1 MRLLFFVVLGCFLG
15 YIPAG
20 AQEADSVARDSAQL
34 AADSSLLLPDP
45 GLLQFD
51 TSLLLIDTTARG
63 VDWQSSDTMAVYLMR
78 ELENF
83 GLLLKEVDRA
93 LSRGVD
99 SVSIRQKVR
108 ETADD
113 LTLIDQALAT
123 YAERMDLRTL
133 STIKVVVEEI
143 QSRVKNWQQ
152 QLDTYSKRLLAY
164 NANISRFKTEVDWR
178 NFPADSIL
186 QRVYLSQAAEVS
198 GRIDQMDT
206 RIRKELVITVLLR
219 REINAAVLQA
229 SALLDKIEEAEEGFT
244 KNFFQPQHPP
254 LWNTAQTDY
263 ARSITRVAVSSFR
276 AIFEVMEY
284 FLSSRW
290 GVRLLNIAIIIV
302 FFLLARYNLKK
313 IRRQP
318 DPSIELAPVK
328 YLADNPLLGSF
339 VVGITLAPF
348 LYLNP
353 PLFYMEFL
361 WLVLALLLGTFIRR
375 AWPRS
380 MHAYW
385 LAIVSVY
392 LIHLLT
398 NFLMDATV
406 FERWLVFVLNL
417 AAVSIGVLLLKRL
430 PLLQFP
436 HPRLIN
442 GITRLMIG
450 LNIIALLL
458 NLFGFFSL
466 AKVLGYAGVFGF
478 IFGQALWIFIQLVE
492 EAFFLQRQAGV
503 ESRLGSWLHF
513 QDIQEW
519 LDEGLFIVAALLWI
533 IAETKILNIYDSVY
547 DSVVSFLNQ
556 ERMLGD
562 AAFTFGSILTF
573 ILIILATTII
583 SKLIIFFFDYQK
595 KPEGGTEKKNVF
607 GNFAV
612 LIRVG
617 LLSIGFLIAL
627 SAAGIP
633 LDRIAIVIG
642 ALGVG
647 IGFGLQTIVNNLVS
661 GIILAFER
669 PIQIGDLIELGTMIG
684 TVKEIGIRASK
695 ITTFDGAEVIIPNGD
710 LLSQQ
715 VTNWTL
721 HDRNR
726 RIELIVGVGYGS
738 DIKQVREV
746 IEGVLS
752 GHSQIMSYPAPMVLV
767 HNFSDSSVDFRL
779 LFWTYEIGRWISVK
793 SEVLSAIYEALYA
806 AKIEIPFPKRDVFVH
821 FPDKKTGRD
830 LPPSPKEG
838 EKETGGL
845 GERETDDTEKK

>member
-20 AQEADSVARDSAQL
+20 AQEVDSVVSDSAQL
-34 AADSSLLLPDP
+34 VIDSSLLLPDP
-45 GLLQFD
+45 DILQFD
-51 TSLLLIDTTARG
+51 TSLLLTDTSPGG

-93 LSRGVD
+93 LSRGFD
-99 SVSIRQKVR
+99 SIGIQQKVR
-108 ETADD
+108 ETATN
-113 LTLIDQALAT
+113 LTVIDQALAT
-123 YAERMDLRTL
+123 YAERIDLRTL
-133 STIKVVVEEI
+133 STIKVVVKEI
-143 QSRVKNWQQ
+143 QSRVKNWQR
-152 QLDTYSKRLLAY
+152 QLDAYSKRLLAY
-164 NANISRFKTEVDWR
+164 NADISRFKSEVNWR

-186 QRVYLSQAAEVS
+186 QRVYLSQAADVS
-198 GRIDQMDT
+198 GRIAQMDG
-206 RIRKELVITVLLR
+206 RIRKELIITVLLS

-229 SALLDKIEEAEEGFT
+229 SALLEKIETAEKSFAE
-244 KNFFQPQHPP
+244 NFFQPQHPP
-254 LWNTAQTDY
+254 LWNAAQADY
-263 ARSITRVAVSSFR
+263 SRSITRVARSSYL
-276 AIFEVMEY
+276 AIFKVMEY
-284 FLSSRW
+284 FLSTRW
-290 GVRLLNIAIIIV
+290 GVRILNTGIILL
-302 FFLLARYNLKK
+302 FFLLARYNLQK
-313 IRRQP
+313 IRQQP
-318 DPSIELAPVK
+318 DHSSKLAPVK
-328 YLADNPLLGSF
+328 YLADYPLLGSL
-339 VVGITLAPF
+339 VVGIILAPF

-353 PLFYMEFL
+353 PLFYMELL
-361 WLVLALLLGTFIRR
+361 WLVLALLLSTFVWR

-380 MHAYW
+380 LHAYW
-385 LAIVSVY
+385 LAILPVY
-392 LIHLLT
+392 LIYLLT
-398 NFLMDATV
+398 NFLMDTTV
-406 FERWLVFVLNL
+406 LERWLVFALNIAAIFIGTILLSRL
-417 AAVSIGVLLLKRL
+417 A
-430 PLLQFP
+430 LLQSP
-436 HPRLIN
+436 YLPVMK

-450 LNIIALLL
+450 LNILALLL

-466 AKVLGYAGVFGF
+466 GKVLGYAGVFGF

-492 EAFFLQRQAGV
+492 EAFFLQQQAGV
-503 ESRLGSWLHF
+503 ENRLGSWLHF
-513 QDIQEW
+513 QNIQEW
-519 LDEGLFIVAALLWI
+519 LDEGLFVVAAVLWV
-533 IAETKILNIYDSVY
+533 IAEAKILNIYDSVY
-547 DSVVSFLNQ
+547 NNVVSFLNQ
-556 ERMLGD
+556 ERTLGD
-562 AAFTFGSILTF
+562 AAFTFGSILIF
-573 ILIILATTII
+573 IFIIWVTTIL
-583 SKLIIFFFDYQK
+583 SKLITFFFENRRTED
-595 KPEGGTEKKNVF
+595 GRTEKKNAF

-746 IEGVLS
+746 IEGVLNE
-752 GHSQIMSYPAPMVLV
+752 HPQIMSYPAPMVLV

-779 LFWTYEIGRWISVK
+779 LFWTYEIGQWISVK

-821 FPDKKTGRD
+821 FPDKKPEVDRSSSEDQGA
-830 LPPSPKEG
+830 
-838 EKETGGL
+838 ETEEL